1 MLRQRILTALVL
13 AAVAILGVLWLPSG
27 VLMLLVAGIVAL
39 GAREWLQLIGM
50 PGHGARIAFH
60 GAWLVLL
67 LLGWLGGETGFG
79 LLLVLLA
86 ALFWL
91 LPVPLWLRR
100 YAAEPALAQP
110 REWWVISGLV
120 VLAGGGVA
128 FTVLHDAP
136 GYGPGWVLLLMFLV
150 AGADIGAFF
159 AGRRFGRVKLAPQI
173 SPGKTREGAWGALA
187 ATALVA
193 LAGAAALGVPAAR
206 WPAFLLVCALT
217 VIWSILG
224 DLFESMLK
232 RQHGA
237 KDSGTLLP
245 GHGGVLDRI
254 DSLTAAAPVFLLGLT
269 VFGPWR

>member
-1 MLRQRILTALVL
+1 MLKQRIVTALVL
-13 AAVAILGVLWLPSG
+13 AGCAIWGVLALPSG
-27 VLMLLVAGIVAL
+27 VLALLVAGIIAL
-39 GAREWLQLIGM
+39 GGREWLRLIGLTG
-50 PGHGARIAFH
+50 PGARLTFH
-60 GAWLVLL
+60 AAWLALM

-86 ALFWL
+86 AVFWL
-91 LPVPLWLRR
+91 VPVPLWLRR
-100 YAAEPALAQP
+100 YAAEPGLSQP
-110 REWWVISGLV
+110 REWWVVSGLL
-120 VLAGGGVA
+120 VLVGGGVA

-159 AGRRFGRVKLAPQI
+159 AGRRYGRVKLAPQI

-187 ATALVA
+187 ATTLVA
-193 LAGAAALGVPAAR
+193 LAGALALGVPAAR
-206 WPAFLLVCALT
+206 WLAFLFVCALT
-217 VIWSILG
+217 VVWSIVG

-237 KDSGTLLP
+237 KDSGSLLP

-254 DSLTAAAPVFLLGLT
+254 DSLSAAAPVFLLGLT